1 MNDAGAWNIGL
12 LWVGLAAVGV
22 FWLLWHVWPA
32 PLGRASQWFE
42 RRRGGL
48 MAKNASFGGIDWH
61 YLEGGCG
68 EPLVLLHGF
77 NGDAHHFTRTARYLN
92 GHFRIIAPDLPGFGD
107 THSTDTISHRIEDI
121 AQRLLD
127 WLESQHIDTFY
138 LGGNSMGGYI
148 AVAMARLA
156 PERVRALWLLAPGGM
171 HSAPLSPVLQEV
183 AEDRHNPLVVRNHR
197 DFTRLLD
204 YCFVNLPWMPTPLIR
219 MLGERAA
226 HTCQQSL
233 RIFDAMLHDSASL
246 ETLAEGL
253 KTPALVAWGENDQV
267 LDVEGGRILVAI
279 MPEAELM
286 IMPRIGHLPMIET
299 PKTSAETWLAFAE
312 QLAKKQALAH
322 SLG

>member
-1 MNDAGAWNIGL
+1 MMEAGPWNIWL
-12 LWVGLAAVGV
+12 FWVALAAAGSFLL
-22 FWLLWHVWPA
+22 FWRVWPT

-42 RRRGGL
+42 RHRGGL
-48 MAKNASFGGIDWH
+48 TSKHALSGGIDWH

-107 THSTDTISHRIEDI
+107 THSADTISHRIEDV

-127 WLESQHIDTFY
+127 WLQSQHIDTFY
-138 LGGNSMGGYI
+138 LGGNSMGGYL

-197 DFTRLLD
+197 DFVRLLN
-204 YCFVNLPWMPTPLIR
+204 YCFVNTPWMPTPLLR
-219 MLGERAA
+219 MLSERAA
-226 HTCQQSL
+226 ETCQQSL
-233 RIFDAMLHDSASL
+233 RIFDAMLNDSAPL
-246 ETLAEGL
+246 ETLAKDV
-253 KTPALVAWGENDQV
+253 KTPALLAWGENDQV
-267 LDVEGGRILVAI
+267 LDVEGGRLLKTI
-279 MPEAELM
+279 MPKAELM

-312 QLAKKQALAH
+312 QLAKKETFSH
-322 SLG
+322 